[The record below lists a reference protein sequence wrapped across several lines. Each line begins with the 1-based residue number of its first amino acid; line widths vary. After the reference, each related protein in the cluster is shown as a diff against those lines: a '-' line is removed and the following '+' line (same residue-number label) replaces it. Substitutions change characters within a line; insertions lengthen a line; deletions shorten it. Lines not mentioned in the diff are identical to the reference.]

1 MKRAL
6 LVAAV
11 AIALSAC
18 GERPQALKA
27 NPKQDT
33 AAFRGTGMAAFTASG
48 WKAGDE
54 TSWETHL
61 KTRTQN
67 GQNEYN
73 KVH

>member
-6 LVAAV
+6 LVVAV

-18 GERPQALKA
+18 GEKPQALKD

-33 AAFRGTGMAAFTASG
+33 AAFTGTGMAFTAAG
-48 WKAGDE
+48 WKVGDE
-54 TSWETHL
+54 TSWETHM

-67 GQNEYN
+67 GQDEYN